1 MNGRWTGAVFIDNTL
16 MFDTFKTYPH
26 QVEIYPAMLESDVEK
41 RKDLQLRRNAVDM
54 EPAQA
59 AK

>member
-1 MNGRWTGAVFIDNTL
+1 